1 MLYRNPYNKGIVST
15 LDSINRRYVNHLSD
29 ESTELLGS
37 GVHNNAS
44 KCECMCDPCQC
55 ERGLEG
61 GSGFASGTF
70 MDTGEDRV
78 IGAGVGSATYRKRG
92 RGQIGSMPPPQNLNE
107 YPQNFVGGG
116 MERPVGGRKH
126 GRGLKE
132 LTDDLKKFDLN
143 RIKDYVGL
151 AKPKR
156 GCGVKEIKDDLKKAD
171 FNRVK
176 DYIGLAKPKRGGA
189 MLNQTQLA
197 RVPKVERVVEKSQM
211 QGNVGGMSGAGM
223 SGGAD
228 ARAKRAGIVK
238 RVMAEKGLKMIDA
251 SKYVKA
257 HGLYKK

>member
-1 MLYRNPYNKGIVST
+1 MLYRNPYNKGIANSV
-15 LDSINRRYVNHLSD
+15 DSINRRYVEHLSD

-44 KCECMCDPCQC
+44 KCKCMCDPCEC

-78 IGAGVGSATYRKRG
+78 IGAGMGSATYRKRG
-92 RGQIGSMPPPQNLNE
+92 CGQIASMPPPQNLSE
-107 YPQNFVGGG
+107 YPQNFVGGN
-116 MERPVGGRKH
+116 MERPVGGRKR

-132 LTDDLKKFDLN
+132 LTDDLKKFDMN

-156 GCGVKEIKDDLKKAD
+156 GAGTKELRDDLRKFDMNRIKDY
-171 FNRVK
+171 V
-176 DYIGLAKPKRGGA
+176 GLAKPKRGA

-197 RVPKVERVVEKSQM
+197 RMPKTERVVEKSQM

-228 ARAKRAGIVK
+228 GRKRRAEIVK
-238 RVMAEKGLKMIDA
+238 KVMAEKGLKMIQA
-251 SKYVKA
+251 SKFVKENN
-257 HGLYKK
+257 LYKK

>member
-1 MLYRNPYNKGIVST
+1 MLYRNPYNKGIAST
-15 LDSINRRYVNHLSD
+15 LDSINRRYVAHLSD

-44 KCECMCDPCQC
+44 KCECIGDPCEC

-61 GSGFASGTF
+61 GSGFSSGTF
-70 MDTGEDRV
+70 MDTGESRV
-78 IGAGVGSATYRKRG
+78 IGAGMGSATYRKRG
-92 RGQIGSMPPPQNLNE
+92 CGQIASMPPPQNLNE
-107 YPQNFVGGG
+107 YPQNFVGGN
-116 MERPVGGRKH
+116 MERPVGGRKR

-132 LTDDLKKFDLN
+132 LTDDLKKFDMN
-143 RIKDYVGL
+143 RIKQYVGL

-156 GCGVKEIKDDLKKAD
+156 GSGLKELTDDLKKAD
-171 FNRVK
+171 LNRVK

-197 RVPKVERVVEKSQM
+197 RLPKVERVVEKSQM

-228 ARAKRAGIVK
+228 KRKARAELVRK
-238 RVMAEKGLKMIDA
+238 VMKEKNMKMIEASSYIKQQGLK
-251 SKYVKA
+251 Y
-257 HGLYKK
+257 